1 MNTLKF
7 RMLLTILLLLT
18 GSYASFAQEQL
29 KVSGVVKDTQSKPLV
44 GVQVGVKGTSQN
56 TYTDFEGKYSLTI
69 VKGQTL
75 VFSLQGMTSQEVTPQ
90 GAIVDIAMLREGE
103 VASKEKKEGE
113 TPMNTNTRGQTSIAK
128 EAKPLWVLNGVIL
141 QDEVDLR

>member
-29 KVSGVVKDTQSKPLV
+29 KVSGVVKDTQFKPLV

-56 TYTDFEGKYSLTI
+56 TYTDFEGKYS
-69 VKGQTL
+69 
-75 VFSLQGMTSQEVTPQ
+75 
-90 GAIVDIAMLREGE
+90 
-103 VASKEKKEGE
+103 
-113 TPMNTNTRGQTSIAK
+113 
-128 EAKPLWVLNGVIL
+128 
-141 QDEVDLR
+141 

>member
-29 KVSGVVKDTQSKPLV
+29 KVSGVVKDTQFKPLV

-75 VFSLQGMTSQEVTPQ
+75 VFSLQGMTSQ
-90 GAIVDIAMLREGE
+90 
-103 VASKEKKEGE
+103 
-113 TPMNTNTRGQTSIAK
+113 
-128 EAKPLWVLNGVIL
+128 
-141 QDEVDLR
+141 